1 MSCSIPSVSHNIIK
15 EPNSRQNKPVFAT
28 EIPLLPDAEVD
39 IVDTVF
45 IGEVVVSPPSVPLP
59 PVALV
64 FIAEVV
70 VSPPSVPLPPVA
82 LVILECPLVAA

>member
-15 EPNSRQNKPVFAT
+15 EPNSRHNKPVFAT

-45 IGEVVVSPPSVPLP
+45 I
-59 PVALV
+59 
-64 FIAEVV
+64 AEVV
-70 VSPPSVPLPPVA
+70 VSPPSVPLPP
-82 LVILECPLVAA
+82 LECPLVAA